1 VSEPCATLRRFV
13 AAEHRLPEGSAVF
26 LRGETL
32 EEVERSAVEFAQLF
46 REGRDQERAVGK
58 PGPFFADMVAAKARR
73 KEALAEL
80 LTGRASLQPRDA
92 RGRWTGFD
100 GGARQPAPTRGSPE
114 REHNELVS
122 ELTRVSRTFRS

>member
-1 VSEPCATLRRFV
+1 MSKPDAALRRLV
-13 AAEHRLPEGSAVF
+13 AAEHRLPEGSAAF

-32 EEVERSAVEFAQLF
+32 EEVERSAVEFALLF
-46 REGRDQERAVGK
+46 GKDRNQEWSVRK
-58 PGPFFADMVAAKARR
+58 PGPFFSDMVAAKARR

-80 LTGRASLQPRDA
+80 LSGRASLQPRDA

-122 ELTRVSRTFRS
+122 ELTRVSRTFRG